1 MRAETLSVYLCPF
14 YVLTPIRAGTV
25 SASVMLRKLAGFPRQ
40 NSVARALREI
50 GRIERTLFML
60 DWFDDPEQR
69 TGSILTR
76 VRPATHSPAPS
87 SSTASANCA
96 TAPSRTSAIVL
107 PA

>member
-50 GRIERTLFML
+50 EGIA
-60 DWFDDPEQR
+60 WK
-69 TGSILTR
+69 
-76 VRPATHSPAPS
+76 VR
-87 SSTASANCA
+87 
-96 TAPSRTSAIVL
+96 
-107 PA
+107 